1 MENAD
6 AFQTYHDIPE
16 EMFTFKGALWRARL
30 LPWSTQQASFV
41 QETSLPGEK
50 TKFAHISHIVVYF
63 SHVITDGYSCM
74 RIMKTILRLFND
86 VISET
91 PIDDAK
97 QVGTLLDVSR
107 EEKVS
112 QEIRKAFEDPAFLE
126 QRKQSYCSVMMETL
140 FEKAFPVQP
149 NLKPKTVCLVHKVDE
164 VLTKKFVSRCKKE
177 GCTVHTGF
185 CALIETALIKLMQEA
200 GVDKDSYKLS
210 SLQAAD
216 NRVYYDNCH
225 DEFGVGMGVMDFTH
239 EVKKEELSD
248 FWNQAKKY
256 HQEFKKQHS
265 YKPGLEHAIIEELT
279 GVSPMVPLNKDGQSS
294 PSKSMCYYVTTNM
307 RDITG
312 ILGNCG
318 DQIELEFI
326 DRLTTMHLFPCMW
339 MNTFNTF
346 KGKFFHSLQYN
357 SHVVSQE
364 VAQKFSDMLF
374 KLFEEVPEL

>member
-1 MENAD
+1 
-6 AFQTYHDIPE
+6 
-16 EMFTFKGALWRARL
+16 MFSFKGALWRARL
-30 LPWSTQQASFV
+30 LPWSPQQTSYV
-41 QETSLPGEK
+41 QETSLPCEK
-50 TKFAHISHIVVYF
+50 PKFPHVSHIVVYF

-74 RIMKTILRLFND
+74 RIMRTILQLFND

-97 QVGTLLDVSR
+97 QIGTLIDVSR

-126 QRKQSYCSVMMETL
+126 QRKQSFCSVAMETL

-149 NLKPKTVCLVHKVDE
+149 NLKPKTVCLVYKVDE
-164 VLTKKFVSRCKKE
+164 ILTKKFVSRCKKE
-177 GCTVHTGF
+177 GCTIHTGF

-200 GVDKDSYKLS
+200 GVDRDSYQLS

-216 NRVYYDNCH
+216 NRVYYNNCH
-225 DEFGVGMGVMDFTH
+225 DEFGVGMAVMDFTH

-248 FWNQAKKY
+248 FWNQARKY

-265 YKPGLEHAIIEELT
+265 FKPGLEHPIIEELT
-279 GVSPMVPLNKDGQSS
+279 GISPLVLLNKNGQSS
-294 PSKSMCYYVTTNM
+294 PSKAMSYYATTNM
-307 RDITG
+307 RDITS
-312 ILGNCG
+312 ILGDCG

-326 DRLTTMHLFPCMW
+326 DRLTTMHLIPCIW

-346 KGKFFHSLQYN
+346 KGKFCHSLQYN
-357 SHVVSQE
+357 SHLMSWE
-364 VAQKFSDMLF
+364 VAKMYSDKIFELF
-374 KLFEEVPEL
+374 KKVVEL